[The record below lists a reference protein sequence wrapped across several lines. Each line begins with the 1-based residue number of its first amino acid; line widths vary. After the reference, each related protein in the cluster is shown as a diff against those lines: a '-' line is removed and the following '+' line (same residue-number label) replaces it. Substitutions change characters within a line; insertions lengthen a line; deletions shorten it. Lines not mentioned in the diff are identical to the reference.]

1 MNFIAEVR
9 FFFSTGVYWPLEE
22 LQFVATPFGLVFFSP
37 RVCSLDRVSEDLIG
51 EVILANLT

>member
-9 FFFSTGVYWPLEE
+9 FFFSTAIRGTAVCGYT
-22 LQFVATPFGLVFFSP
+22 VGLVFFSP

-51 EVILANLT
+51 EVILT